1 MMGISGFK
9 TKKELK
15 AAIGTK
21 PDFIETSY
29 HGMVT
34 GEKEYKGD
42 GNYCVVGPDPRKRS
56 WFAELTIVNGLIHKV
71 K

>member
-21 PDFIETSY
+21 PDFIETSF
-29 HGMVT
+29 HG
-34 GEKEYKGD
+34 KEYKGD
-42 GNYCVVGPDPRKRS
+42 GNYCVVGPDPYDRK
-56 WFAELTIVNGLIHKV
+56 WFAELTIADGLIRKV